1 MCSALSIDVGKKI
14 RPLQSTDLVR
24 LQKELRFERLSLI
37 IVDEVSNIDAK
48 IMAGI
53 DIRLRELAG
62 GDKSNL
68 PFGGIGI
75 IFFGDMGQLP
85 PVKSKSLPYSVMQM
99 TTVKGTNDD
108 TISAQPTL
116 IRPAPEQNDAP
127 EQQPRRKKVRRDQ
140 FMQNILAIQAHQEK
154 KKS

>member
-1 MCSALSIDVGKKI
+1 
-14 RPLQSTDLVR
+14 
-24 LQKELRFERLSLI
+24 
-37 IVDEVSNIDAK
+37 
-48 IMAGI
+48 
-53 DIRLRELAG
+53 
-62 GDKSNL
+62 
-68 PFGGIGI
+68 
-75 IFFGDMGQLP
+75 
-85 PVKSKSLPYSVMQM
+85 MQM

-140 FMQNILAIQAHQEK
+140 FIQNILAIQAHQEK